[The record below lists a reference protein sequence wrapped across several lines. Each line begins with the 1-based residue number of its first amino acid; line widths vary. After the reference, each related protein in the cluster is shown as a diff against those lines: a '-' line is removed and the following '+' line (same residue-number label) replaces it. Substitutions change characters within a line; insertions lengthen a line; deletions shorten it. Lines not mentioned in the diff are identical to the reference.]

1 MLEIVGSRWCLVD
14 SSWYMVCGGCVKNE
28 NILLINSLFSE
39 QNNVDKILNIFKKNN
54 NCVQNIFIQPV
65 LQTYS
70 KIIYTDIISFFNLL
84 INSFYTVSTIPIIN
98 TINLNII

>member
-1 MLEIVGSRWCLVD
+1 MLKLVD
-14 SSWYMVCGGCVKNE
+14 SRCVKNE
-28 NILLINSLFSE
+28 NILLINGLFGE

-70 KIIYTDIISFFNLL
+70 KTIYTDIISFFNLL
-84 INSFYTVSTIPIIN
+84 INSFYTISTIPIIN